1 MLDRMEEVMVKKEFS
16 VLGLGRFG
24 ISLAKSLSDAGCE
37 VMVVDSS
44 TDMVSEVADI
54 VVHAEVGDVSNRE
67 FVESLGLSNY
77 DGVIIGIGDD
87 LEAGVMA
94 TILAKEAGAKFVLAK
109 AGSELHARIL
119 RKVGADKIVFP
130 ELETG
135 RRIANQLVHGNYF
148 DAIELSDTHSIM
160 EIGTPVSWR
169 GKTLILLDLRAKYN
183 VNVVGMRRGDELIVN
198 PDPDMIISND
208 DIFVILGKN
217 DVLEKLNHLAT
228 TNEAE

>member
-1 MLDRMEEVMVKKEFS
+1 MGKKEFV

-24 ISLAKSLSDAGCE
+24 ISLAKSLSDAECE

-44 TDMVSEVADI
+44 EEMVGEVSDS
-54 VVHAEVGDVSNRE
+54 VVHAEVGDVTNRE

-77 DGVIIGIGDD
+77 DGVIIGIGDN

-94 TILAKEAGAKFVLAK
+94 TILAKEAGAKYVLAK
-109 AGSELHARIL
+109 AGSELQAKIL

-148 DAIELSDTHSIM
+148 DAIELSDTYSIM
-160 EIGTPVSWR
+160 EINTPYVWE
-169 GKTLILLDLRAKYN
+169 GKTLKLLNLRAKYHIN
-183 VNVVGMRRGDELIVN
+183 VIGLRRGDELIVDL
-198 PDPDMIISND
+198 DPDMPISPD
-208 DIFVILGKN
+208 DIFVMLGENKILDKFYN
-217 DVLEKLNHLAT
+217 KTSIRESD
-228 TNEAE
+228 NE